1 MDGAGDRRDEAA
13 GNTASG
19 TDTNNAEAEV
29 EVEAEA
35 EARRL
40 SSLRVAVTE
49 YCRAVVCDPDAVVAT
64 IENNGKWH

>member
-1 MDGAGDRRDEAA
+1 MDGAGGQRDEAA
-13 GNTASG
+13 GNSASG
-19 TDTNNAEAEV
+19 TDTNNAEA
-29 EVEAEA
+29 EAEA

-40 SSLRVAVTE
+40 SSLRAAVTE